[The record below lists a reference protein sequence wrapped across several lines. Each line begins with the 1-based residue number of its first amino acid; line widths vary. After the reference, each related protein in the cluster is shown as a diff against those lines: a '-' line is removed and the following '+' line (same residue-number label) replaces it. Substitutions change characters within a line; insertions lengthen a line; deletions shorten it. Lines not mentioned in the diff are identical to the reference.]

1 METFLFKIDEIKKIL
16 NSRDIES
23 IKKSKYKTIPAKDI
37 RKETKKISE
46 LYNYYVKLVK
56 KVKRYLL
63 DGDCIFLETKEH
75 SINKIVCLM
84 IKIKKSE
91 IEEFMKVD
99 IRVLTGD
106 TKDTYMNCTYYN
118 IEKRGI
124 LYINEF
130 TSGKPKF
137 GYGKIILSNLDY
149 IVNKINTI
157 LDYYNHYND
166 NCIFN
171 YIQYIE
177 GIAIPFK
184 SIISQ
189 ENLNKIYRKYGFTI
203 NEKDGMKIKKEIQIK
218 ECLCI

>member
-1 METFLFKIDEIKKIL
+1 
-16 NSRDIES
+16 
-23 IKKSKYKTIPAKDI
+23 
-37 RKETKKISE
+37 
-46 LYNYYVKLVK
+46 
-56 KVKRYLL
+56 
-63 DGDCIFLETKEH
+63 
-75 SINKIVCLM
+75 
-84 IKIKKSE
+84 
-91 IEEFMKVD
+91 
-99 IRVLTGD
+99 
-106 TKDTYMNCTYYN
+106 
-118 IEKRGI
+118 
-124 LYINEF
+124 
-130 TSGKPKF
+130 
-137 GYGKIILSNLDY
+137 LDY